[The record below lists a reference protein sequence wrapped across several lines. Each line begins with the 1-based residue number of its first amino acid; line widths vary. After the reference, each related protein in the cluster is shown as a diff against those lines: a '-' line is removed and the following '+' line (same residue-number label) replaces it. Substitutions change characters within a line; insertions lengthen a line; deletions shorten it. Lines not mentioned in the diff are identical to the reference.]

1 MWLAGVAMLTGAFY
15 VEEDWRGQRDWNRY
29 RKAVESRGETLDF
42 LSLVPKPVA
51 DEENFATTPIA
62 QSLFQSKVP
71 ILTNDLFARAD
82 DHVFHT
88 NNQSFLGRRHFLD
101 LVAWKMAW
109 TALKTGELNAGQT
122 FESDNMDPDAR
133 RSAALAVLDGMKPDD
148 KAFAELQEAS
158 ARPHSRFPLT
168 YDMDDPAQMSLSH
181 LAYIKKICQR
191 LDLMACAEL
200 AAGKPDLALSH
211 VKLALYLTDSVKT
224 EPVVISYLVRVL
236 DFQLVIQAIWEGLAE
251 HRWAE
256 SQLQELQKCLQQYD
270 FIADMDQPL
279 KGERTFGIREIEHYK
294 KKGLGQLDDLYLLNI
309 GDIDHLGQPTSHK
322 TFLDLVGKIMPAGWY
337 DLESL
342 GYCVSLDAQMRG
354 VFDLSAKRVFPGTDA
369 SNRVEL
375 NKQLPDPSAPVS
387 LKSIVHHR
395 AMSPNPEFLSKLP
408 IKAAASQTA
417 ANQAAIACALER
429 YRLANEQF
437 PETLDALTPKFMS
450 QVPND
455 VITGKPYKYHRT
467 KDGQFVLYSVG
478 WNETDDS
485 GVNGKKMFDE
495 KEGDWVW
502 DYPVQ

>member
-1 MWLAGVAMLTGAFY
+1 MWLAGVAILTGAFY

-42 LSLVPKPVA
+42 LSLVPKPVP

-62 QSLFQSKVP
+62 QSLFQSKAP

-109 TALKTGELNAGQT
+109 TALKTGKLNAGQT

-158 ARPHSRFPLT
+158 ARPYSRFPLT

-256 SQLQELQKCLQQYD
+256 SQLQDLQKCLQQYD

-322 TFLDLVGKIMPAGWY
+322 TFLDLVGKIGSSGKFVFFIAKAGMTGGME
-337 DLESL
+337 DTLLHEIF
-342 GYCVSLDAQMRG
+342 GVSKSYRSTRTEVKQGG
-354 VFDLSAKRVFPGTDA
+354 VFVAVEPLDKLFVCPGCRSRDVIRQGKRIRRVQTLPIGFHPVFWKSRCRAANAKRASVCLRSSPLLPSLRALHPNVEPFCLWVEPGD
-369 SNRVEL
+369 
-375 NKQLPDPSAPVS
+375 DP
-387 LKSIVHHR
+387 
-395 AMSPNPEFLSKLP
+395 
-408 IKAAASQTA
+408 Q
-417 ANQAAIACALER
+417 
-429 YRLANEQF
+429 
-437 PETLDALTPKFMS
+437 
-450 QVPND
+450 
-455 VITGKPYKYHRT
+455 
-467 KDGQFVLYSVG
+467 
-478 WNETDDS
+478 
-485 GVNGKKMFDE
+485 
-495 KEGDWVW
+495 
-502 DYPVQ
+502 